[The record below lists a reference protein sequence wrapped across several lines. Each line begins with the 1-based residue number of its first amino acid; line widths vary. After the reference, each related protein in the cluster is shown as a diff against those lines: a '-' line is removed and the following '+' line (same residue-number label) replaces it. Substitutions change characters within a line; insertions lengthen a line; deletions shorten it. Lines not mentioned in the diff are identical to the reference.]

1 MGDKFEVKAGQHLF
15 KNGEKVEV
23 NTRQFLDPYSHQVQ
37 LVNHE
42 GLALGKD
49 IPYYIYAH
57 DIQKEFYG
65 RTSREGK
72 TQRIYSKNVDQLEV
86 KVGKDAFD
94 FLMEKGIK
102 V

>member
-1 MGDKFEVKAGQHLF
+1 MGGKFEVKAGQHQF
-15 KNGEKVEV
+15 KGGEKVEV
-23 NTRQFLDPYSHQVQ
+23 NTRQFLDPHSNQIQ
-37 LVNHE
+37 LVDHE

-65 RTSREGK
+65 RTNHEGK
-72 TQRIYSKNVDQLEV
+72 TQRIYSKDVDQLDV

-94 FLMEKGIK
+94 FLIEKGIK